1 MIDGGSLDWSSLLE
15 PDQQQQELAVSSCG
29 TSASVALPV
38 ASAALAVSVAD
49 EVGAVLQGWA
59 VSYMTFY
66 FIKRLFNFIFCSG
79 WN

>member
-1 MIDGGSLDWSSLLE
+1 MIDGGAVDWSSLLE
-15 PDQQQQELAVSSCG
+15 PDQQQQELEVSSCG
-29 TSASVALPV
+29 TSVALPV

>member
-1 MIDGGSLDWSSLLE
+1 MIDGGTVDWSALLE
-15 PDQQQQELAVSSCG
+15 PDQQQQELEVASCG
-29 TSASVALPV
+29 TSVALPV

-49 EVGAVLQGWA
+49 EVGALLQGWA

>member
-1 MIDGGSLDWSSLLE
+1 MIDGGTVDWSALLE
-15 PDQQQQELAVSSCG
+15 PDQQEGVVVPVCG
-29 TSASVALPV
+29 NPASVAVPV
-38 ASAALAVSVAD
+38 ASAALAISVAD

>member
-1 MIDGGSLDWSSLLE
+1 MIDGGAVDWSALLE
-15 PDQQQQELAVSSCG
+15 PDQQEGVVVPACG
-29 TSASVALPV
+29 NQASVAVPV
-38 ASAALAVSVAD
+38 ASAVLAISVAD

-66 FIKRLFNFIFCSG
+66 FIMRLFNFIFCSG

>member
-1 MIDGGSLDWSSLLE
+1 MIDGGAVDWSALLE
-15 PDQQQQELAVSSCG
+15 PDQQEGVLVPVCG
-29 TSASVALPV
+29 NRASVALPV
-38 ASAALAVSVAD
+38 ASAALAISVAD
-49 EVGAVLQGWA
+49 EVGAMLQGWA